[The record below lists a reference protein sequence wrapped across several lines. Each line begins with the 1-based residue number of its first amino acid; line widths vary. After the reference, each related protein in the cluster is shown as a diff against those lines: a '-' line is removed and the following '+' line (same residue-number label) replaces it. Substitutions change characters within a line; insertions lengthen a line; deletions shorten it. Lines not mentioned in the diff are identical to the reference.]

1 MPRVHRFAS
10 LLKRRLLATY
20 QGAVARQ
27 HPQSAI
33 PDPAGGTPEDL
44 TATLMTAALRGM
56 FVLLALEWGV
66 VVPFL
71 NANKKGSV
79 YMTALGTVTMLV
91 VPYLLLRRGRA
102 RLAARVFLA
111 SSALCVTVVVL
122 LGRGGVN
129 NIGTTMQLAIVVIAV
144 VLLGRRGA
152 MWIAVPCL
160 AADLASAIAEFL
172 GHPLPIVF
180 PIPPLTA
187 WVMIAIFFM
196 LTAFPLNR
204 TMRTLQNQIAE
215 RREVEQELRRQA
227 QIADQAHDSIVCT
240 NLDGLITNW
249 NQGAQRMFGYTA
261 EEAVARHVEF
271 LYPEDEHE
279 FRRRQVIEPL
289 MVEGTLEVEARML
302 TKSGAPRMI
311 HLSLSLLRNEE
322 GHVSGIVG
330 CSVDITGR
338 KELEERLSQTQKM
351 ESIGRLAGGVAH
363 DFNNLL
369 TVINGYSQ
377 IALRKVHPTDPLRKP
392 LELILQAGEQAAGLT
407 NQLLAFS
414 RQQKLQPR
422 VIDLNHVLDELRP
435 MLVSLVPENID
446 LQFAL
451 GADIATTYA
460 DPSQMQQM
468 IMNLVGNASDA
479 MPLGGRLLLQTARV
493 ERDLEYVQLH
503 PEERAGRHVELT
515 VTDMGTGM
523 DEQTRQHIFEPF
535 FTTKG
540 VGKGTGLG
548 LSMVQGIVE
557 QSGGYITVNSNLG
570 HGTIF
575 RIYLPESQAAPD
587 SVATV
592 TSQQAAPPVTG
603 RKTVLVVEDQAAVR
617 AYVALALETE
627 GYQALT
633 ADSGAA
639 AIAIW
644 EKQAARIDLVLTD
657 LVMPGMNGRQLANHL
672 RQIQPDLKVLFMSG
686 YTDDKIGLH
695 ELSSPE
701 LIMKP
706 FRAEQLAA
714 RIHGA
719 LVP

>member
-1 MPRVHRFAS
+1 M
-10 LLKRRLLATY
+10 
-20 QGAVARQ
+20 ARQ
-27 HPQSAI
+27 RPQPAV
-33 PDPAGGTPEDL
+33 PDPKGGTPEDL
-44 TATLMTAALRGM
+44 TVTLMTAALRGM

-66 VVPFL
+66 MIPFL
-71 NANKKGSV
+71 NGNKTGSV
-79 YMTALGTVTMLV
+79 YSTALGTVIMLA
-91 VPYLLLRRGRA
+91 VPYLLLRSGRA
-102 RLAARVFLA
+102 TLAAWVLLA
-111 SSALCVTVVVL
+111 GGALSVTSVVL

-129 NIGTTMQLAIVVIAV
+129 NVGATMQLAIVVVAV

-152 MWIAVPCL
+152 LWIAVPCL
-160 AADLASAIAEFL
+160 AADLVSALAEFL
-172 GHPLPIVF
+172 GRPLPIVF
-180 PIPPLTA
+180 PIPPLAA
-187 WVMIAIFFM
+187 WVMIVIFFM
-196 LTAFPLNR
+196 LTAFPLDR

-215 RREVEQELRRQA
+215 RREAEQELRRQA

-261 EEAVARHVEF
+261 EEAVGRHVEF

-279 FRRRQVIEPL
+279 FRRRQIIAPL
-289 MVEGTLEVEARML
+289 MVKGTLEVETRMR
-302 TKSGAPRMI
+302 TRSGARRVI

-322 GHVSGIVG
+322 RYVTGIVG
-330 CSVDITGR
+330 CSVDITGS

-414 RQQKLQPR
+414 RQQKMQPT
-422 VIDLNHVLDELRP
+422 VIDLNHVLDKLRP

-451 GADIATTYA
+451 GADLATDLRRPESDAA
-460 DPSQMQQM
+460 DGHESGWER
-468 IMNLVGNASDA
+468 LRA

-503 PEERAGRHVELT
+503 PEERVGRHVELT
-515 VTDMGTGM
+515 VTDTGTGM
-523 DEQTRQHIFEPF
+523 GEQIRQHIFEPF

-557 QSGGYITVNSNLG
+557 QSGGYITVDSNPG

-575 RIYLPESQAAPD
+575 KIYLPESQAAPD
-587 SVATV
+587 GVPGA
-592 TSQQAAPPVTG
+592 TSQQAAPPGIG

-617 AYVALALETE
+617 DYVALALETE

-633 ADSGAA
+633 ADGGAA

-644 EKQAARIDLVLTD
+644 EKQAASIDLVLTD

-672 RQIQPDLKVLFMSG
+672 RQIQPDLRVLFMSG
-686 YTDDKIGLH
+686 YTDDQIGLH
-695 ELSSPE
+695 ELSSLE

-714 RIHGA
+714 KIHAA
-719 LVP
+719 LVV